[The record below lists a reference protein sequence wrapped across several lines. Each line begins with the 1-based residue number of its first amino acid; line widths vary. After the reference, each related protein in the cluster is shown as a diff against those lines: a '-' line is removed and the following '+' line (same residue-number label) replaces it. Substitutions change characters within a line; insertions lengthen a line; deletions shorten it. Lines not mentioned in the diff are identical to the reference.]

1 MKRAIYLLLT
11 AAVGMTVPA
20 VVSAQTD
27 PYGKIDTVY
36 AETAMIQPN
45 IWTITVNYTNDE
57 PIVGLSIP
65 LKYRSGL
72 VKLIADSAVYTGGRA
87 ANFAYR
93 GFRVDTAIQC
103 LTLGMIANLGPT
115 TVRMEPGTGRLV
127 TIFLSSIDDVAITK
141 LVVDTT
147 TTNPNNSL
155 LTMTDAVIGTPP
167 DTVRPEFNKRQVVPA
182 FLSRPAKK

>member
-1 MKRAIYLLLT
+1 MKRTLSVSLVAIVALVWPV
-11 AAVGMTVPA
+11 AA
-20 VVSAQTD
+20 SAQSD

-36 AETAMIQPN
+36 AETAMIDSN
-45 IWTITVNYTNDE
+45 IWTITVNYSNDE

-65 LKYRSGL
+65 LKYHAGL
-72 VKLIADSAVYTGGRA
+72 VKLIADSAVYAGGRA
-87 ANFAYR
+87 ASFAYR

-115 TVRMEPGTGRLV
+115 TVRLEPGAGRLV
-127 TIFLSSIDDVAITK
+127 TIYLSSIDDLAIKK

-182 FLSRPAKK
+182 FVARSAKK